1 MDVDEC
7 KPEQD
12 LISQEFSQSLI
23 DAIWLYK
30 CKLDENQAKDFHIKI
45 QIILN
50 RLQESGVLQKSKLL
64 ASLELTS
71 LGALGLVNAT

>member
-7 KPEQD
+7 KQEQD
-12 LISQEFSQSLI
+12 LINQEFGQSLI
-23 DAIWLYK
+23 DAIWLHK
-30 CKLDENQAKDFHIKI
+30 CKLEENQGKEFHNKI

-71 LGALGLVNAT
+71 LGALGLVKE